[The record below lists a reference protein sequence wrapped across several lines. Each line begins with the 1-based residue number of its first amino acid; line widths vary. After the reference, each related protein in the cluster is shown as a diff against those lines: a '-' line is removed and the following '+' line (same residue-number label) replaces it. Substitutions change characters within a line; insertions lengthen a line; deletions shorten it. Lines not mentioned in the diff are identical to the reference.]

1 MGKAQMHG
9 ESEKEGKPWG
19 RGEMA
24 NMPQE
29 VRKDT
34 YPKAHEFGPA
44 VENDTMTRIDA
55 ENGRAQKTTR
65 KYLSNQH

>member
-1 MGKAQMHG
+1 MHG